1 MTAKKK
7 SAEAFFHHPRHFGGP
22 VERAVHRKAALLRL
36 LTYFREE
43 RVRLI
48 FLTFVVAAGVAAGVI
63 APIFQSQAIDAI
75 AEGSYG
81 RLPVIL
87 FWMLAACLTYAVM
100 FFFQGRLSARL
111 SQSIIRRLR
120 RDLFGKI
127 NTLPL
132 SYIDRHSH
140 GDLMSRMTN
149 DADNI
154 ANVIST
160 SLGAMFAG
168 VLTLLGT
175 AVVMLS
181 FSVPLTLLT
190 CLTVVATVLTT
201 KVIAKK
207 MGKYFLERQELLG
220 SLNGMVEEKVTAVRT
235 VKAYAREERIIEE
248 FDQTADKLTKTG
260 IRAESIGSSMGPLM
274 NTISN
279 CSFVIVSVFGA
290 YFALQGWI
298 TVGVISAFI
307 IYSKQFTRPINEIAQ
322 LYGQIETALAGAE
335 RIFTVL
341 DEKSEPEGG
350 EAVPSL
356 AHDVI
361 EFRHVNFSYVPDK
374 RVIDDFN
381 FKIEAG
387 KKIALVGATGSGK
400 TTIVNLLMRFYDID
414 SGEILLNGRDIREYS
429 LQSLRSLVG
438 IVLQDTVLFSDTIR
452 YNLTYA
458 NDKASEEEIRQA
470 AKLANAD
477 DFIRHLPQ
485 GYDTV
490 LTGAGSSLSEG
501 QRQLLAIA
509 RACLARPR
517 ILILDEAT
525 SNVDTRTEAKI
536 QDAMTRLMQGRTC
549 LIIAHRI
556 STIRDADEI
565 IVMDKGH
572 IAQQGSHDEL
582 IKKEGPYKDLYMT
595 QFAGQA
601 S

>member
-1 MTAKKK
+1 MNEKKK
-7 SAEAFFHHPRHFGGP
+7 SARDFFRHPRHIGAP
-22 VERAVHRKAALLRL
+22 VEKAVHRKATFLRL
-36 LTYFREE
+36 LTYFHAE
-43 RVRLI
+43 RMRLLL
-48 FLTFVVAAGVAAGVI
+48 LTFVVTAGVAAGVAAPV
-63 APIFQSQAIDAI
+63 FQSQAIDAV
-75 AEGSYG
+75 AAAAYDS
-81 RLPVIL
+81 LPRIL
-87 FWMLAACLTYAVM
+87 LSMLAVCALYAVM
-100 FFFQGRLSARL
+100 VFFQGRLSARL

-120 RDLFGKI
+120 RDLFEKI

-132 SYIDRHSH
+132 SYVDRHSH

-154 ANVIST
+154 ASVIST
-160 SLGAMFAG
+160 SLGALFAG
-168 VLTLLGT
+168 VLTLVGT

-201 KVIAKK
+201 KFIAKK

-220 SLNGMVEEKVTAVRT
+220 RLNGMVEEKVTAVRT
-235 VKAYAREERIIEE
+235 VKAYAREERIIKE
-248 FDQTADKLTKTG
+248 FEQTADALTKTG
-260 IRAESIGSSMGPLM
+260 IRTESIGNSMGPLM
-274 NTISN
+274 NMISN

-290 YFALQGWI
+290 YFALKGWI

-335 RIFTVL
+335 RIFAVL

-350 EAVPSL
+350 AEVP
-356 AHDVI
+356 ARTRDVI
-361 EFRHVNFSYVPDK
+361 EFRHVHFSYVPEK

-381 FKIEAG
+381 LKIEAG

-400 TTIVNLLMRFYDID
+400 TTIVNLLMRFYEID
-414 SGEILLNGRDIREYS
+414 SGEILLDGRDIREYS
-429 LQSLRSLVG
+429 LASLRGLVG
-438 IVLQDTVLFSDTIR
+438 IVLQDTVLFSDTVR
-452 YNLTYA
+452 YNLAYA
-458 NDKASEEEIRQA
+458 KKDASTEEIERA

-477 DFIRHLPQ
+477 EFICHLPK
-485 GYDTV
+485 GYETV

-501 QRQLLAIA
+501 QRQLLAIG
-509 RACLARPR
+509 RACLANPR

-525 SNVDTRTEAKI
+525 SNVDTRTEANI
-536 QDAMTRLMQGRTC
+536 QDAMTRLMHDRTC

-556 STIRDADEI
+556 STIRDADTI
-565 IVMDKGH
+565 IVMEQGH
-572 IAQQGSHDEL
+572 IAQQGSHAEL
-582 IKKEGPYKDLYMT
+582 IKKEGPYRDLYLT

>member
-1 MTAKKK
+1 MAARKK
-7 SAEAFFHHPRHFGGP
+7 AEDYFRRPRRIGAP
-22 VERAVHRKAALLRL
+22 VEKAVHRRATFLRL
-36 LTYFREE
+36 LTYFHAE
-43 RVRLI
+43 RMRLLL
-48 FLTFVVAAGVAAGVI
+48 LTFVVTAGVIAGVA

-75 AEGSYG
+75 AEAAYAS
-81 RLPVIL
+81 LPRIL
-87 FWMLAACLTYAVM
+87 LSMLAACALYAVM
-100 FFFQGRLSARL
+100 VFFQGRLSARL

-120 RDLFGKI
+120 RDLFDKI

-154 ANVIST
+154 ASVIST
-160 SLGAMFAG
+160 SLGALFAG
-168 VLTLLGT
+168 VLTLVGT
-175 AVVMLS
+175 AIVMLS

-201 KVIAKK
+201 KLIAKK
-207 MGKYFLERQELLG
+207 MGKYFLNRQELLG

-235 VKAYAREERIIEE
+235 VKAYSREERIIKE
-248 FDQTADKLTKTG
+248 FEQTADALTKTG
-260 IRAESIGSSMGPLM
+260 IRAESIGNSMGPLM
-274 NTISN
+274 NMISN

-290 YFALQGWI
+290 YFALKGWI

-335 RIFTVL
+335 RIFAVL

-350 EAVPSL
+350 AEVPVRTR
-356 AHDVI
+356 DVI
-361 EFRHVNFSYVPDK
+361 EFRHVNFSYVPEK

-381 FKIEAG
+381 LKIEAG

-400 TTIVNLLMRFYDID
+400 TTIVNLLMRFYEID
-414 SGEILLNGRDIREYS
+414 SGEILLDGRDIREYS
-429 LQSLRSLVG
+429 LSSLRGLVG
-438 IVLQDTVLFSDTIR
+438 IVLQDTVLFSDTVH
-452 YNLTYA
+452 YNLAYA
-458 NDKASEEEIRQA
+458 KQNASTEEIERA

-477 DFIRHLPQ
+477 EFIRHLPK
-485 GYDTV
+485 GYETV

-501 QRQLLAIA
+501 QRQLLAIG
-509 RACLARPR
+509 RACLANPR

-536 QDAMTRLMQGRTC
+536 QDAMTRLMHDRTC

-556 STIRDADEI
+556 STIRDADTI
-565 IVMDKGH
+565 IVMEQGH
-572 IAQQGSHDEL
+572 IAQQGSHAEL
-582 IKKEGPYKDLYMT
+582 IKKEGPYRDLYLT

>member
-1 MTAKKK
+1 MTEKKK
-7 SAEAFFHHPRHFGGP
+7 SARDFFRHPRHFGGP
-22 VERAVHRKAALLRL
+22 VEKAVHRRAAILRL
-36 LTYFREE
+36 LTYFRAE
-43 RVRLI
+43 RLSI
-48 FLTFVVAAGVAAGVI
+48 LGLLFVVSASVAAGVI
-63 APIFQSQAIDAI
+63 APIFQSRAIDAI
-75 AEGSYG
+75 TAAAYGTLPQILAE
-81 RLPVIL
+81 
-87 FWMLAACLTYAVM
+87 MLAACLTYAVM
-100 FFFQGRLSARL
+100 VFFQGRLSARI
-111 SQSIIRRLR
+111 SQNIIVHLR
-120 RDLFGKI
+120 RDLFEKI

-168 VLTLLGT
+168 ILTLVGT
-175 AVVMLS
+175 AAVMLS

-201 KVIAKK
+201 KLIAKT
-207 MGKYFLERQELLG
+207 MGKYFLARQELLG

-235 VKAYAREERIIEE
+235 VKAYAREARIIKE
-248 FDQTADKLTKTG
+248 FEQTADKLTKTG

-290 YFALQGWI
+290 YFALRGWV

-307 IYSKQFTRPINEIAQ
+307 IYSKQFTRPINELAQ

-335 RIFTVL
+335 RIFMVL
-341 DEKSEPEGG
+341 DEKSEPAGG
-350 EAVPSL
+350 ESVPAL
-356 AHDVI
+356 THDVI
-361 EFRHVNFSYVPDK
+361 EFRHVDFSYVPEK

-381 FKIEAG
+381 LKIEAG

-400 TTIVNLLMRFYDID
+400 TTIVNLLMRFYEID
-414 SGEILLNGRDIREYS
+414 GGKILLDGRDIREYS
-429 LQSLRSLVG
+429 LKSLRSLVG

-452 YNLTYA
+452 YNLAYA
-458 NDKASEEEIRQA
+458 REDASMDEIEQA

-477 DFIRHLPQ
+477 EFIRHLPK

-565 IVMDKGH
+565 IVMDKGR
-572 IAQQGSHDEL
+572 IAQQGSHDVL
-582 IKKEGPYKDLYMT
+582 IKKEGTYRDLYLT

>member
-1 MTAKKK
+1 M
-7 SAEAFFHHPRHFGGP
+7 
-22 VERAVHRKAALLRL
+22 
-36 LTYFREE
+36 
-43 RVRLI
+43 
-48 FLTFVVAAGVAAGVI
+48 
-63 APIFQSQAIDAI
+63 
-75 AEGSYG
+75 
-81 RLPVIL
+81 
-87 FWMLAACLTYAVM
+87 
-100 FFFQGRLSARL
+100 
-111 SQSIIRRLR
+111 
-120 RDLFGKI
+120 
-127 NTLPL
+127 
-132 SYIDRHSH
+132 
-140 GDLMSRMTN
+140 
-149 DADNI
+149 
-154 ANVIST
+154 
-160 SLGAMFAG
+160 
-168 VLTLLGT
+168 
-175 AVVMLS
+175 
-181 FSVPLTLLT
+181 
-190 CLTVVATVLTT
+190 
-201 KVIAKK
+201 
-207 MGKYFLERQELLG
+207 
-220 SLNGMVEEKVTAVRT
+220 
-235 VKAYAREERIIEE
+235 
-248 FDQTADKLTKTG
+248 
-260 IRAESIGSSMGPLM
+260 
-274 NTISN
+274 
-279 CSFVIVSVFGA
+279 
-290 YFALQGWI
+290 
-298 TVGVISAFI
+298 
-307 IYSKQFTRPINEIAQ
+307 
-322 LYGQIETALAGAE
+322 
-335 RIFTVL
+335 
-341 DEKSEPEGG
+341 
-350 EAVPSL
+350 
-356 AHDVI
+356 
-361 EFRHVNFSYVPDK
+361 NFSYVPDK

-414 SGEILLNGRDIREYS
+414 SGEILLDGRDIREYS
-429 LQSLRSLVG
+429 LQSLRSIVG

>member
-1 MTAKKK
+1 MMKGNTGKK
-7 SAEAFFHHPRHFGGP
+7 SARDFFKHPRHFGGP
-22 VERAVHRKAALLRL
+22 VEKAVNRRAAFLRL
-36 LTYFREE
+36 LAYFRGE
-43 RVRLI
+43 RLSLLA
-48 FLTFVVAAGVAAGVI
+48 LTLVVTVGVIAGVI
-63 APIFQSQAIDAI
+63 APIFQSRAIDAI
-75 AEGSYG
+75 ASGTYAS
-81 RLPVIL
+81 LPKIL
-87 FWMLAACLTYAVM
+87 LYMFAACATYAVM
-100 FFFQGRLSARL
+100 VFFQGRLSARL
-111 SQSIIRRLR
+111 SQSIIRHLR
-120 RDLFGKI
+120 RDLFAKI

-132 SYIDRHSH
+132 SYIDRHFH

-160 SLGAMFAG
+160 SLGALFAG
-168 VLTLLGT
+168 VLTLAGT

-181 FSVPLTLLT
+181 FSVPL
-190 CLTVVATVLTT
+190 LTVIATVLTT
-201 KVIAKK
+201 KFIAKK
-207 MGKYFLERQELLG
+207 MGRYFLERQELLG

-235 VKAYAREERIIEE
+235 VKAYAREARIIGE
-248 FDQTADKLTKTG
+248 FEQTADALTKTG

-290 YFALQGWI
+290 YFALKGWI

-335 RIFTVL
+335 RIFAVL

-350 EAVPSL
+350 EEVPKL
-356 AHDVI
+356 THDVI

-374 RVIDDFN
+374 RVIDDFSL
-381 FKIEAG
+381 KIEAG

-414 SGEILLNGRDIREYS
+414 SGEILLDGRDIREYS
-429 LQSLRSLVG
+429 LGSLRRLVG
-438 IVLQDTVLFSDTIR
+438 IVLQDTVLFSDTIH
-452 YNLTYA
+452 YNLAYA
-458 NDKASEEEIRQA
+458 RKDASPAEVEQA

-477 DFIRHLPQ
+477 EFIRHLPD
-485 GYDTV
+485 GYETV
-490 LTGAGSSLSEG
+490 VTGAGSSLSEG
-501 QRQLLAIA
+501 QRQLLAIG
-509 RACLARPR
+509 RACLANPR

-536 QDAMTRLMQGRTC
+536 QDAMTRLMHDRTC

-572 IAQQGSHDEL
+572 IAQQGSHNEL
-582 IKKEGPYKDLYMT
+582 IKKEGPYRDLYLT
-595 QFAGQA
+595 QFSGQQ